1 MTLVAC
7 GTDRRGTGG
16 GSPARAGAEAARRGG
31 GFGRRAGWAVA
42 GLAAAVLCAAPA
54 VADEEDDEGDRGG
67 SVEDR
72 GVPGVLAEGG
82 EGLTDADLVGLALG
96 GVDRPPLPG
105 EEVVYRATVANG
117 GGAAVE
123 GGLLAQHVPEPL
135 EVVGVDQGGA
145 VEEGIANWRVDVP
158 EDGEGV
164 YTVRVRVP
172 EDAEAGDRV
181 VSTACLL
188 LDRDAE
194 PSACASDTLL
204 IADQTVLSK
213 VGAIV
218 DRDGLVRAVGVGVL
232 MLLVWLL
239 WRQWGAVRKA

>member
-7 GTDRRGTGG
+7 GTGRRGRGEGG
-16 GSPARAGAEAARRGG
+16 GARR
-31 GFGRRAGWAVA
+31 VA
-42 GLAAAVLCAAPA
+42 WTGTVLAAAVLCTAPA
-54 VADEEDDEGDRGG
+54 VADEGKRESGL
-67 SVEDR
+67 
-72 GVPGVLAEGG
+72 PGVVSEGG
-82 EGLTDADLVGLALG
+82 EGITEADLVGLTLSG
-96 GVDRPPLPG
+96 PDRSPVPG

-117 GGAAVE
+117 SGVAVE

-135 EVVGVDQGGA
+135 EVLDVGEGGR

-158 EDGEGV
+158 EEGQGV

-172 EDAEAGDRV
+172 EDAEAGERV

-188 LDRDAE
+188 LDRNAE

-204 IADQTVLSK
+204 VAERTVLARM
-213 VGAIV
+213 GELV

-232 MLLVWLL
+232 MVLVWLL
-239 WRQWGAVRKA
+239 WRQWGPSRKA

>member
-16 GSPARAGAEAARRGG
+16 GGPPGRGP
-31 GFGRRAGWAVA
+31 GWAAA

-54 VADEEDDEGDRGG
+54 VAEEGEGTGQERGL
-67 SVEDR
+67 
-72 GVPGVLAEGG
+72 PGVLTEDGAGVA
-82 EGLTDADLVGLALG
+82 DADLVGLALS
-96 GVDRPPLPG
+96 GVDQPPLPG

-117 GGAAVE
+117 GGTPVE

-135 EVVGVDQGGA
+135 EVVDIDQGGV
-145 VEEGIANWRVDVP
+145 VEEGIANWRVNVP
-158 EDGEGV
+158 EDGESV
-164 YTVRVRVP
+164 YTLRVRVP
-172 EDAEAGDRV
+172 EEAEADDRV

-204 IADQTVLSK
+204 VADRTVLSR
-213 VGAIV
+213 VGEIV
-218 DRDGLVRAVGVGVL
+218 DSDGLVRAVGVGVL

-239 WRQWGAVRKA
+239 WRQWGASRKP